1 MSQQMTC
8 KVEISRQLADAVW
21 EVRLQLPQPVAFK
34 AGQYLMVVMGERDKR
49 PFSIASCPSS
59 DSEWLLHIGAT
70 PDNSYAMEVLD
81 KIRAEGEVKVEA
93 PDGIA
98 FYRQDSDKPAV
109 LIAGGNGFSYAYS
122 ILQQHLRAT
131 PERPLTLY
139 WGAKT
144 QADLY
149 LHDELERLAS
159 EHEQFDYHPVLE
171 DAAGDWPYSIGLV
184 HQAVMTRQQNLQDCE
199 IYMAGRFEMVRV
211 IRDDFVAQGVPLEN
225 LYGDALSFI

>member
-8 KVEISRQLADAVW
+8 KAEISRQLADAVW
-21 EVRLQLPQPVAFK
+21 EVRLQLPQPVEFK
-34 AGQYLMVVMGERDKR
+34 AGQYMMAVMGERDKR
-49 PFSIASCPSS
+49 PFSIASCPSKG
-59 DSEWLLHIGAT
+59 SEWLLHVGAT
-70 PDNSYAMEVLD
+70 PDNTYAMEVLD
-81 KIRAEGEVKVEA
+81 KIRADGELEVDG

-109 LIAGGNGFSYAYS
+109 IIAGGTGFSYAYS

-139 WGAKT
+139 WGAKSL
-144 QADLY
+144 ADLY
-149 LHDELERLAS
+149 LHDELEQLAKQYK
-159 EHEQFDYHPVLE
+159 HFDYHPVVE
-171 DAAGDWPYSIGLV
+171 DAVGDWPYSIGLV
-184 HQAVMTRQQNLQDCE
+184 HQAVMARQQDLQDCE
-199 IYMAGRFEMVRV
+199 VYMAGRFEMVRV

>member
-8 KVEISRQLADAVW
+8 KAEISRQLADAVW
-21 EVRLQLPQPVAFK
+21 EVRLQLPQPVEFK
-34 AGQYLMVVMGERDKR
+34 AGQYMMAVMGERDKR
-49 PFSIASCPSS
+49 PFSIASCPSKE
-59 DSEWLLHIGAT
+59 SEWLLHVGAT
-70 PDNSYAMEVLD
+70 PDNTYAMEVLD
-81 KIRAEGEVKVEA
+81 KIRADGELEVDG

-109 LIAGGNGFSYAYS
+109 IIAGGTGFSYAYS

-139 WGAKT
+139 WGAKSL
-144 QADLY
+144 ADLY
-149 LHDELERLAS
+149 LHDELEHLAKQY
-159 EHEQFDYHPVLE
+159 EYFDYHPVVE

-184 HQAVMTRQQNLQDCE
+184 HQAVMARQQDLQDCE
-199 IYMAGRFEMVRV
+199 VYMAGRFEMVRV

>member
-8 KVEISRQLADAVW
+8 KAEISRQLADSIW
-21 EVRLQLPQPVAFK
+21 EVRLQLPQSVEFK
-34 AGQYLMVVMGERDKR
+34 AGQYMMAVMGERDKR
-49 PFSIASCPSS
+49 PFSIASCPSKG
-59 DSEWLLHIGAT
+59 SEWLLHVGAT
-70 PDNSYAMEVLD
+70 PDNTYAMEVLD
-81 KIRAEGEVKVEA
+81 KIRADGELEIDG

-109 LIAGGNGFSYAYS
+109 IIAGGTGFSYAYS

-139 WGAKT
+139 WGAKSL
-144 QADLY
+144 ADLY
-149 LHDELERLAS
+149 LHDELEQLAKQY
-159 EHEQFDYHPVLE
+159 EHFDYHPVVE

-184 HQAVMTRQQNLQDCE
+184 HQAVMARQQDLQDCE
-199 IYMAGRFEMVRV
+199 VYMAGRFEMVRV
-211 IRDDFVAQGVPLEN
+211 IRDDFVAHGVPLEN